1 MITYPSPVEMLII
14 KLAIEGYSDLQI
26 SIALNIQDKTVKN
39 RLEIIYT
46 KLKVRTRKEAML
58 WYKRDFMIRAYGRV
72 DPSTYVHD
80 SKETR
85 VIDEAT
91 PLDEYMDTPLHLKHT
106 KKRPDVSIPPIRF
119 FRYQPD
125 S

>member
-1 MITYPSPVEMLII
+1 MITYPSPVEILILQ
-14 KLAIEGYSDLQI
+14 LAWQDYSNLQI
-26 SIALNIQDKTVKN
+26 ATALNIQEKTVKS

-58 WYKRDFMIRAYGRV
+58 WYRHDLMARGFGRV

-91 PLDEYMDTPLHLKHT
+91 HIDEYIDTPLHL
-106 KKRPDVSIPPIRF
+106 
-119 FRYQPD
+119 
-125 S
+125 